1 MDHKNSTVVIESW
14 EGHKITLKCA
24 VRKAFPNSTV
34 RFYWSQTNQQLQ
46 GKQVDW
52 KDMSQ
57 MTIVTEVDRHFDP
70 VTCIAKTES
79 STQRLDIEI
88 KRLCKLL

>member
-1 MDHKNSTVVIESW
+1 MDHKNFTVESW

-24 VRKAFPNSTV
+24 IRKAFPNSTV
-34 RFYWSQTNQQLQ
+34 RFHWSQSDEQLQ

-57 MTIVTEVDRHFDP
+57 MTIVTEVDRQFDP
-70 VTCIAKTES
+70 VTCIAKTDS
-79 STQRLDIEI
+79 STQRLDIAI
-88 KRLCKLL
+88 KRLRK

>member
-1 MDHKNSTVVIESW
+1 MDRKNSTVVIESW
-14 EGHKITLKCA
+14 KGHKITLKCA

-34 RFYWSQTNQQLQ
+34 RFHWSQSDQPLL

-57 MTIVTEVDRHFDP
+57 MTLVTETDGQFDP

-79 STQRLDIEI
+79 SNQRLHIVI
-88 KRLCKLL
+88 KRLRE